1 MFDFVNRKKRIVQI
15 VLLLAVLP
23 FMFWGVQ
30 SYRSDGSESYVAIV
44 DGEEIKRREFEQAL
58 RDHQSRIRAMFGNN
72 FDSAML
78 DSYEIKDSVLERLI
92 QQRLLFREAVSNGF
106 TVLDSHLINE
116 IKQIPDFQVDNKFS
130 KQQYETLLR
139 NNGLSPLDFEA
150 SKRQE
155 LLLQQLLDGY
165 SENNFVSNSIVN
177 KILYLSEVQREISQ
191 KQIRPEDFLAEIEPT
206 EDQIA
211 AYYSDHQEDFYLPER
226 ARVEYLVLSFDALAE
241 NETLSEEA
249 VLNYYETHQQEFG
262 QPEERRANHIL
273 ISVPA
278 AAAEDEKK
286 QALEK
291 AEDILEQVQQN
302 PEHFAMLAEEFSD
315 DPGSASQGGDL
326 GFFGRGVMVKAFEE
340 AIFDMQP
347 KEIRGPVETDFGYHI
362 IELTVIKE
370 AVTADLEE
378 VRKQIEQKLK
388 MEMVGSIFGEVV
400 EDFSNTVYEQNDS
413 LQPAA
418 EKFELTLQQ
427 SEWITRNSAEP
438 AILQNPDLLAA
449 VFSDDAILRKHNT
462 NSIEVA
468 QNTFVSARILEHRP
482 ETSQSL
488 SIVRGEIVERLKKQ
502 LALEKALKRGEEM
515 LAELVSGAAADT
527 IEWSESKQVSYMQP
541 QDLNQDMISEI
552 FKVDVS
558 VLPAYIGIENP
569 QGGYNLIRISKVIEP
584 EAVTEDNR
592 TNFNRQLQQM
602 MAQEETAAYLNGLR
616 QRYEVIVK
624 RDNY

>member
-1 MFDFVNRKKRIVQI
+1 VFDFVNRKKRIVQI
-15 VLLLAVLP
+15 VLFLAVLP

-44 DGEEIKRREFEQAL
+44 DGDEIKRREFEQAL

-130 KQQYETLLR
+130 KNQYETLLR

-191 KQIRPEDFLAEIEPT
+191 KQIRPEDFLDEIEPT

-211 AYYSDHQEDFYLPER
+211 AYYNDHQEDFYLPER
-226 ARVEYLVLSFDALAE
+226 VRIEYLVLSFDGLVE
-241 NETLSEEA
+241 NETVSKEA
-249 VLNYYETHQQEFG
+249 VLDYYQTHQQEFG
-262 QPEERRANHIL
+262 QPEERRASHIL
-273 ISVPA
+273 ISVPVT
-278 AAAEDEKK
+278 AAEEEKK

-302 PEHFAMLAEEFSD
+302 PERFAALADEFSD

-326 GFFGRGVMVKAFEE
+326 AFFGRGVMVKAFEE
-340 AIFDMQP
+340 AIFDMQVN
-347 KEIRGPVETDFGYHI
+347 EIRGPVETDFGYHI
-362 IELTVIKE
+362 IQLTEIKE
-370 AVTADLEE
+370 ATTVDLEE
-378 VRKQIEQKLK
+378 VQDQIEQKLK
-388 MEMVGSIFGEVV
+388 MEMVGSIFGETV

-413 LQPAA
+413 LHPAA
-418 EKFELTLQQ
+418 EKFELTVQQ
-427 SEWITRNSAEP
+427 SEWITKNSAEP
-438 AILQNPDLLAA
+438 AILQHPDLLAA
-449 VFSDDAILRKHNT
+449 IFSDDAILRKHNT
-462 NSIEVA
+462 VSIEA
-468 QNTFVSARILEHRP
+468 APNTFVSARILEHRP

-488 SIVRGEIVERLKKQ
+488 SIVRDEIVERLRME
-502 LALEKALKRGEEM
+502 LAVEKAFKHGEEM
-515 LAELVSGAAADT
+515 LAELVSGVTDT
-527 IEWSESKQVSYMQP
+527 IGWSESKQVSYMRP
-541 QDLNQDMISEI
+541 QDLSQDTVREI

-569 QGGYNLIRISKVIEP
+569 QGNYSLIRISKVIEP
-584 EAVTEDNR
+584 EGVAEDDR

-602 MAQEETAAYLNGLR
+602 MAQEETTAYLNGLR
-616 QRYEVIVK
+616 QRYEVTVK
-624 RDNY
+624 RDSY

>member
-15 VLLLAVLP
+15 VLFLAVLP

-44 DGEEIKRREFEQAL
+44 DGDEIKRREFEQAL
-58 RDHQSRIRAMFGNN
+58 RDHQSRIRAMFGGN

-116 IKQIPDFQVDNKFS
+116 IKQIPDFQIDNKFS
-130 KQQYETLLR
+130 KKQYETLLR
-139 NNGLSPLDFEA
+139 NNGLSPLDFETA
-150 SKRQE
+150 KRQE
-155 LLLQQLLDGY
+155 LLLEQLLDGY
-165 SENNFVSNSIVN
+165 SENNFVSNNAVD

-191 KQIRPEDFLAEIEPT
+191 KKIQSEDFLAEIEPT
-206 EDQIA
+206 EDQVA
-211 AYYSDHQEDFYLPER
+211 TYYNDHQEDFFLPER
-226 ARVEYLVLSFDALAE
+226 VRVEYLVLSLDALTE
-241 NETLSEEA
+241 NEAVSEEA
-249 VLNYYETHQQEFG
+249 VLNYYQTHQQEFG
-262 QPEERRANHIL
+262 QTEERRASHIL
-273 ISVPA
+273 ISVSTTA
-278 AAAEDEKK
+278 TEEEKK

-291 AEDILEQVQQN
+291 AEDILDQVQQD
-302 PEHFAMLAEEFSD
+302 PERFAALAEEFSD

-347 KEIRGPVETDFGYHI
+347 EEIRGLVETDFGYHI
-362 IELTVIKE
+362 IQLTEIKE
-370 AVTADLEE
+370 TAAADLEK

-388 MEMVGSIFGEVV
+388 IEMVGGIFGEAV

-418 EKFELTLQQ
+418 EKFELTVQQ

-449 VFSDDAILRKHNT
+449 IFSDDAILNKHNT
-462 NSIEVA
+462 NSVEVEP
-468 QNTFVSARILEHRP
+468 NTFVSARILEHRP

-488 SIVRGEIVERLKKQ
+488 SIVREEIVERLKKQ
-502 LALEKALKRGEEM
+502 LAIEKAVKRGEEM
-515 LAELVSGAAADT
+515 LADLASGETDT
-527 IEWSESKQVSYMQP
+527 IEWGESKRVSYMQS
-541 QDLNQDMISEI
+541 QDFNQDTIREI
-552 FKVDVS
+552 FKADVS

-569 QGGYNLIRISKVIEP
+569 QGEYILIRISKVIEP
-584 EAVTEDNR
+584 DVMTTDSR

-602 MAQEETAAYLNGLR
+602 MAQEETTAYLNGLR
-616 QRYEVIVK
+616 QRYDVVVK
-624 RDNY
+624 RDSY

>member
-44 DGEEIKRREFEQAL
+44 DGDEIKRREFEQAL
-58 RDHQSRIRAMFGNN
+58 RDHQSRIRAMFGGNL
-72 FDSAML
+72 DSAML

-116 IKQIPDFQVDNKFS
+116 IKQIPDFQIDNKFS
-130 KQQYETLLR
+130 KKQYETLLR
-139 NNGLSPLDFEA
+139 NNGLNPLDFEA
-150 SKRQE
+150 GKRQE
-155 LLLQQLLDGY
+155 LLLEQLLDGY
-165 SENNFVSNSIVN
+165 SENSFVSSNAVD
-177 KILYLSEVQREISQ
+177 KILYLSEVQREINQ
-191 KQIRPEDFLAEIEPT
+191 KQIRPEDFLAEVEPT
-206 EDQIA
+206 EDQIVT
-211 AYYSDHQEDFYLPER
+211 YYNDHQEDFYLPER
-226 ARVEYLVLSFDALAE
+226 VRVEYIVLSFDALAE
-241 NETLSEEA
+241 NENVSEEA
-249 VLNYYETHQQEFG
+249 VLNYYQTHQQEFG
-262 QPEERRANHIL
+262 QAEERRASHIL
-273 ISVPA
+273 ISVSA
-278 AAAEDEKK
+278 AATEEDKK
-286 QALEK
+286 QVLENAK
-291 AEDILEQVQQN
+291 DILEQVQQN
-302 PEHFAMLAEEFSD
+302 PERFAALAEEFSD

-347 KEIRGPVETDFGYHI
+347 EEIRGLVETDFGYHI
-362 IELTVIKE
+362 IQLTEIKE
-370 AVTADLEE
+370 AAAADLEE

-388 MEMVGSIFGEVV
+388 MEMVGGIFGEAV

-418 EKFELTLQQ
+418 EKFELTVQQ

-449 VFSDDAILRKHNT
+449 IFSDDTILKKHNT

-468 QNTFVSARILEHRP
+468 PNTFVSARALEHRP

-488 SIVRGEIVERLKKQ
+488 SIVKDEIVERLKKQ
-502 LALEKALKRGEEM
+502 LAVEKALKRGEEIF
-515 LAELVSGAAADT
+515 ADLVSGGADT
-527 IEWSESKQVSYMQP
+527 IEWSESKRVSYMQS
-541 QDLNQDMISEI
+541 QDLDQDTIREI
-552 FKVDVS
+552 FKADVS

-569 QGGYNLIRISKVIEP
+569 RGEYSLIRISKVIEP
-584 EAVTEDNR
+584 DVMTADSR
-592 TNFNRQLQQM
+592 INFNRQLQQM
-602 MAQEETAAYLNGLR
+602 MAQEETTAYLNGLR
-616 QRYEVIVK
+616 QRYDVIVK
-624 RDNY
+624 RDSY